1 MVHTLAYQRKTSGES
16 LGALKRLTILG
27 MLAVLLGGMLLWG
40 MRRSPA
46 VQADVLQA
54 GLATPRV
61 HLTPLPKTAEP
72 APIQAAAPA
81 ENPVSAP
88 SNQAVQAAAPQS
100 APELAQVLPRPQLD
114 PANEYIYRFMQSY
127 RPLEQGGGCAAIWE
141 VVPDYV
147 QLPNWL
153 TTPGS
158 ASQIYSKV
166 SLYFL
171 AAMLIRNNAVDA
183 SECPNN
189 GISLEN
195 PWVATTC
202 GLNKAYGAVIAW
214 QNRFNQVILDIA
226 QETGV
231 PAQLM
236 KNIFSRESQFWPGI
250 FTTLEEAGFGQLTVG
265 GADVLLMWNKNF
277 YDQFCPTVLVP
288 EACKK
293 GYTNLSVNEQQMLTG
308 ALVRMVNATCPTC
321 PEGVDPAQ
329 AEFSVRVFAENL
341 IANCNQVGQT
351 IQNEVGR
358 PPNRTSSYQD
368 LWLFTLVNYHA
379 GSGCLRDAIR
389 NAAAK
394 NYDLSWDLVAA
405 SLPDYC
411 ASAKLYVEEVI
422 YMPEVA
428 PNPTPPPNEPTPTA
442 TPAP

>member
-1 MVHTLAYQRKTSGES
+1 M
-16 LGALKRLTILG
+16 
-27 MLAVLLGGMLLWG
+27 LGGMLLWG
-40 MRRSPA
+40 MRLPFT
-46 VQADVLQA
+46 VMADLPFS

-61 HLTPLPKTAEP
+61 HQTLLAKTPEPSTVRLPLEEVP
-72 APIQAAAPA
+72 AALPAVDSASLSQAGEAPA
-81 ENPVSAP
+81 
-88 SNQAVQAAAPQS
+88 AVQK
-100 APELAQVLPRPQLD
+100 APELASLLPNRQID
-114 PANEYIYRFMQSY
+114 PANEYIYRFMNSY

-141 VVPDYV
+141 MVPDYV
-147 QLPNWL
+147 KLPNWL

-158 ASQIYSKV
+158 PQQIYSKI

-183 SECPNN
+183 SECDNG
-189 GISLEN
+189 GISADN
-195 PWVATTC
+195 PWVANNC
-202 GLNKAYGAVIAW
+202 GLAKAYAAVIDW

-277 YDQFCPTVLVP
+277 YDQFCPQVLVA
-288 EACKK
+288 EACSK
-293 GYTNLSVNEQQMLTG
+293 GYTNLNVNEQQMLTG

-321 PEGVDPAQ
+321 PEGVDPTL

-341 IANCNQVGQT
+341 IANCNQVGQI
-351 IQNEVGR
+351 IQNESDR
-358 PPNRTSSYQD
+358 TPNRTSSYQD

-379 GSGCLRDAIR
+379 GPGCLTEAIR
-389 NAAAK
+389 TTLTG
-394 NYDLSWDLVAA
+394 NYDLNWDLVAA
-405 SLPDYC
+405 NLPDYC
-411 ASAKLYVEEVI
+411 ASAKAYVEEVI
-422 YMPEVA
+422 YMPEIA
-428 PNPTPPPNEPTPTA
+428 PNPTAPPVQPAPTA